1 VSEGLI
7 IVESPAKA
15 RTLKR
20 FLGDRFDV
28 RASMGHVRDLPEKEM
43 GVDVEAGFK
52 PRYEVA
58 ESRKK
63 TIGELRSAA
72 KGDIEVILA
81 SDPDRE
87 GEAIAWHLS
96 EVLKLRNPKRI
107 EFHEITAD
115 AVRHAL
121 EAPRQIDMRL
131 VNAQQARRVVDRLV
145 GFRLSP
151 FLWSKVQKG
160 IGAGRVSSVA
170 LRLVVDREE
179 EIRKFVPVESWTI
192 DAELSKQRSAQHFL
206 ARLNRLAGAPEA
218 PAGRA
223 HGAESEDDIKLQVRT
238 EAEAQEILR
247 KLEGASYRVLGV
259 EKKRR
264 TKSSYMPY
272 ITSTLQ
278 QDASSRLR
286 FRPFNTMRIAQQLY
300 EGIEL
305 GAEGPT
311 GLITYMRTDSVRISD
326 EADRKVKAWIGA
338 KHGEKY
344 LGGPR
349 TAKSSPGAQDA
360 HEAIRPTEVS
370 RTPESVRQHL
380 SPDQYKLYDLIWR
393 RFVTSRMAPAVYDQ
407 TQVEIE
413 GGEYIFRATGSIL
426 AFDGFYAVW
435 PRDEDKDTPDLP
447 ELASGEPLDYHGIKP
462 EQHFSQPPPRYS
474 EATLIKELEQRGI
487 GRPSTYAP
495 IVATIT
501 KEHGYV
507 ELKERRLHPTQI
519 GEAVNAIMVD
529 HFKVI
534 SDDDYTSTLEKRL
547 DAVEQG
553 TQEWVPVVSDFY
565 GPLQKMLVAAEKA
578 MPADT
583 DEECP
588 ECHEGHLVLKASRY
602 GPFMGCSRYP
612 KCRYRRALTPN
623 GEAPQPKL
631 LEEPCPVCGRPLQL
645 RTGRYG
651 EFVGCSGYPECK
663 YIKKDASQSAAK
675 PTGEKCPSCGE
686 GDLVER
692 TGRYGPFVA
701 CSRYPDCKYRANMGK
716 DGKAKDGPKLLDE
729 PCPVCGKPL
738 VERRGRYGLF
748 KSCSDYP
755 ACPGPKGVKKVEV

>member
-1 VSEGLI
+1 MAVPEGLI

-28 RASMGHVRDLPEKEM
+28 RASMGHVRDLPEKEIA
-43 GVDVEAGFK
+43 VDVEDSFK
-52 PRYEVA
+52 PRYEVV

-63 TIGELRSAA
+63 TIGELRSATRR
-72 KGDIEVILA
+72 DTDVILA

-87 GEAIAWHLS
+87 GEAIAWHLA
-96 EVLKLRNPKRI
+96 EVLHLRSPKRI

-115 AVRHAL
+115 AVRRAL
-121 EAPRQIDMRL
+121 ESPRQIDMRL

-145 GFRLSP
+145 GYRLSP

-170 LRLVVDREE
+170 LRLVCDREE

-192 DAELSKQRSAQHFL
+192 DAELSKHEAAQHFL
-206 ARLNRLAGAPEA
+206 ARLNRPAGAA
-218 PAGRA
+218 PTDTDAKF
-223 HGAESEDDIKLQVRT
+223 EVRT
-238 EAEAQEILR
+238 EAEAQEIVR
-247 KLEGASYRVLGV
+247 KLDGGTYRVLAV

-264 TKSSYMPY
+264 TKGSYLPY

-286 FRPFNTMRIAQQLY
+286 FRPRHTMRIAQQLY
-300 EGIEL
+300 EGVEL
-305 GAEGPT
+305 GSEGAT
-311 GLITYMRTDSVRISD
+311 GLITYMRTDSTRISD
-326 EADRKVKAWIGA
+326 EAERKVKSWIGGQ
-338 KHGEKY
+338 HGQKY

-349 TAKSSPGAQDA
+349 TAKASPGAQDA
-360 HEAIRPTEVS
+360 HEAIRPTDVN
-370 RTPESVRQHL
+370 RTPESVKQYL
-380 SPDQYKLYDLIWR
+380 SPDQLKLYDLIWR
-393 RFVTSRMAPAVYDQ
+393 RFVASRMAPAVYDQ
-407 TQVEIE
+407 TQAEIE

-435 PRDEDKDTPDLP
+435 PREEKDEPDLP
-447 ELASGEPLDYHGIKP
+447 ELAQGEPLDYHGLKP

-487 GRPSTYAP
+487 GRPSTFAP
-495 IVATIT
+495 IVETI
-501 KEHGYV
+501 KDHGYV
-507 ELKERRLHPTQI
+507 EIKERRLHPTQI

-534 SDDDYTSTLEKRL
+534 SDDEYTSTLEKLL
-547 DAVEQG
+547 DQVEQG

-565 GPLQKMLVAAEKA
+565 GPLQKMLSAAEKA

-588 ECHEGHLVLKASRY
+588 ECHEGHLVLKASRF

-651 EFVGCSGYPECK
+651 EFIGCSGYPECK
-663 YIKKDASQSAAK
+663 YIKKDAAQAAAK
-675 PTGEKCPSCGE
+675 LTGEKCPQCGE

-692 TGRYGPFVA
+692 TGRFGPFVA

-716 DGKAKDGPKLLDE
+716 DGKAKEGPKLLDE
-729 PCPVCGKPL
+729 PCPICGKPL

-755 ACPGPKGVKKVEV
+755 NCPGPKGAKKVEV